1 MAESLPE
8 EVRKGFD
15 SWLEAAVGRYVPPLT
30 FTEVRKGVQALSSL
44 YVERRSGGGLGPRS
58 HEGQGKRAALATY
71 FGPLHFLTVHHAMSG
86 FGRFDERA
94 RIVDL
99 GTGTGASGA
108 AAALRLDAV
117 PEILGIDR
125 SGWMLSEA
133 RRTWS
138 AFGLRGRAVRGRL
151 PGAFPRIRPTDLI
164 VLGWVVNELEG
175 TEREGL
181 LEKLVSAVGRGAR
194 LLVAEPL
201 AERIT
206 PWWPDWVRTLGG
218 VGLEEG
224 MVRVAIERHPWI
236 RDLDRASGLDHRT
249 IGARLLA
256 GPLPSG

>member
-8 EVRKGFD
+8 EVRKEFD
-15 SWLEAAVGRYVPPLT
+15 SWLETAVGRYVPPLT

-58 HEGQGKRAALATY
+58 HEGQGKRAALVTY
-71 FGPLHFLTVHHAMSG
+71 FGPLHFLTVYHAIGG
-86 FGRFDERA
+86 FGRFDGTTRV
-94 RIVDL
+94 VDL

-108 AAALRLDAV
+108 AAALRAGGV
-117 PEILGIDR
+117 PDILGLDR

-151 PGAFPRIRPTDLI
+151 PGAFPRVRPTDLI
-164 VLGWVVNELEG
+164 VLGWVVNELE
-175 TEREGL
+175 ESDREGL
-181 LEKLVSAVGRGAR
+181 LEKLLDAVVRGAR

-206 PWWPDWVRTLGG
+206 PWWRGWVDTLESVG
-218 VGLEEG
+218 VEEG
-224 MVRVAIERHPWI
+224 MVRVAIDRPSWI
-236 RDLDRASGLDHRT
+236 ADLDRASGLDHGT

-256 GPLPSG
+256 GPAQSA